1 MEKRKSIVF
10 GLFLLSLA
18 LVLTAC
24 GGGDGGGSGGGVSGG
39 GISYTGITAQATV
52 DSTNSKT
59 LSTGAY
65 KGGAAGTSGS
75 MANVQEKAVSR
86 PNYLD
91 LALTIEEAIR
101 HIDMNAPPGVVDA
114 GAIARES
121 GTISGHCGG
130 NAQYVIQYD
139 DATGDFSGTLN
150 FSSYCSQG
158 VTLAGSASFS
168 GRIDVNTKNLLQ
180 FSLSCDDMTVTTG
193 SDSFTA
199 KMSISSNFQASPITV
214 AIDILLRDNTNRKV
228 YWVNNYI
235 IALWVGS
242 NYVDFQVSGKY
253 YHPDYGYV
261 SISTSTTFRIYFGA
275 TWPSQGILI
284 LDGKT
289 GIAGGST
296 RAQLTVLSS
305 TTYQVEADANGDSI
319 YEWNSGPLN
328 WP

>member
-1 MEKRKSIVF
+1 MERRKSIVF
-10 GLFLLSLA
+10 GLGLLSLA
-18 LVLTAC
+18 LLFTAC
-24 GGGDGGGSGGGVSGG
+24 GGGGGDGGGVSGG
-39 GISYTGITAQATV
+39 GISYTGLTAQATV
-52 DSTNSKT
+52 DSTNSET

-65 KGGAAGTSGS
+65 KGGAVGTSGS
-75 MANVQEKAVSR
+75 MGNVQKKVVGR

-91 LALTIEEAIR
+91 LALTIEEAIL
-101 HIDMNAPPGVVDA
+101 HIDVHAPPGIVGA
-114 GAIARES
+114 GAIVTES

-150 FSSYCSQG
+150 FNGYCSQG
-158 VTLAGSASFS
+158 VTLTGSASFS
-168 GRIDVNTKNLLQ
+168 GKVDVNTKNLLQ
-180 FSLSCDDMTVTTG
+180 FSLSCDNMAVTTG
-193 SDSFTA
+193 SDFFTA
-199 KMSISSNFQASPITV
+199 KMSISSNFQASPITA
-214 AIDILLRDNTNRKV
+214 AIDILLRDSTTGKV
-228 YWVNNYI
+228 YWANNYS

-261 SISTSTTFRIYFGA
+261 NISTSTTFRIYFGT
-275 TWPSQGILI
+275 TWPSQGVLI

-305 TTYQVEADANGDSI
+305 TTYQVEADTNGDSI
-319 YEWNSGPLN
+319 YEWNSGPLT
-328 WP
+328 WH